1 MQPSVYVEPET
12 TNQKLET
19 LNQKLV
25 FPMQFDCFLFD
36 FDGTLAYSERAYRAA
51 FLHSIERHTGVLP
64 NDVEFRDYWNV
75 TPHEVLRRYGED
87 LLDEMYASFE
97 EHYYAT
103 HHQHL
108 IAYEGIEE
116 LLSNLQERGASVGIV
131 SLKPRRAGDLE
142 LDIIGLRRLIGLAVW
157 GDDVERPKPEPDGV
171 LRAMADLGAEPGST
185 LVIGDSPADIMMGR
199 AAGTSTAAALWGGSS
214 REHLLR
220 TSPDLALDEPA
231 DLLRAALGGTH

>member
-1 MQPSVYVEPET
+1 M
-12 TNQKLET
+12 N
-19 LNQKLV
+19 
-25 FPMQFDCFLFD
+25 FDCFLFD
-36 FDGTLAYSERAYRAA
+36 FDGTLAYSEQAYRAA

-64 NDVEFRDYWNV
+64 NAVEFRDYWNV
-75 TPHEVLRRYGED
+75 TPHEVLRRYGEE
-87 LLDEMYASFE
+87 LLEEMFASFE

-108 IAYEGIEE
+108 IAYDGVEE
-116 LLSNLQERGASVGIV
+116 LLSNLREQGASVGIV

-171 LRAMADLGAEPGST
+171 LRAMADLGADPRST

-199 AAGTSTAAALWGGSS
+199 AAGTRTAAAMWGGSS
-214 REHLLR
+214 RERLFAA
-220 TSPDLALDEPA
+220 SPDIALDAPG
-231 DLLRAALGGTH
+231 DLLSLIHGE